1 MLFALGLF
9 LNPAECEKCILDA
22 ISFDSAS
29 LRHIC
34 HVIHVIVYVSLTVI
48 PAQRSY
54 RPVRQLMLPC
64 LGRFCGLPAPL
75 TSRFYVIT
83 YFDIIKTIPR
93 TQAPSMASFTQPP
106 RWDQE
111 VRTTHDFGGF
121 LPSLAGKLL
130 LNRSRNMLMRCR
142 PCSGSMDLQCERAC
156 LCFSRSDHV
165 VFLIFL

>member
-64 LGRFCGLPAPL
+64 LGRFCGLPATL

-93 TQAPSMASFTQPP
+93 AQAPS
-106 RWDQE
+106 W
-111 VRTTHDFGGF
+111 
-121 LPSLAGKLL
+121 LPSPNLQDGIRRCVLHTISAVSCLH
-130 LNRSRNMLMRCR
+130 SRVNY
-142 PCSGSMDLQCERAC
+142 
-156 LCFSRSDHV
+156 
-165 VFLIFL
+165 FLIVLEIC